1 MATDSADRRRNAR
14 YGVRLP
20 VQYHL
25 SQKGRMARS
34 GGGLTL
40 NMSSNGVSFR
50 CRGPLPVGAHIDI
63 VIDWPARYDDLYPV
77 DLLVTGFIVR
87 SNAHHTAVRMTSRK
101 FRVLEL
107 ADQPYL
113 ALA

>member
-1 MATDSADRRRNAR
+1 MQTASADRRRHPR

-20 VQYHL
+20 VQYHV

-40 NMSSNGVSFR
+40 NMSSNGISFR
-50 CRGPLPVGAHIDI
+50 CRGPLPVGAHIEI
-63 VIDWPARYDDLYPV
+63 VVDWPVKCGDLYPV
-77 DLLVTGFIVR
+77 DLVITGIIVR
-87 SNAHHTAVRMTSRK
+87 SSAHHVAVRMTSRK
-101 FRVLEL
+101 FRVMEVSE
-107 ADQPYL
+107 APIL